1 MKIKFWGTSHGVPSA
16 ERYCQSMFIETE
28 HGGYIVDAG
37 APVMEGLL
45 KENYDLTKL
54 KAVFITH
61 MHGDHVAYI
70 FGLLS
75 LASWYYHDMDF
86 DVYLP
91 EQEGIDTITAFLKM
105 TGCDFP
111 NDRVRLHLI
120 RDHEV
125 YQDEELKVTAFPTK
139 HLEDA
144 GRPAY
149 GYLLEAD
156 GKKVY
161 ISGDLNGE
169 KIDYPDFLNEEAVD
183 VLIIECAHFA
193 AEKLIDKLH
202 CCKAKQ
208 VWPIHVWTLDKYQ
221 IFQEAEKDFSFSM
234 KYPEDGDQYEIG
246 K

>member
-1 MKIKFWGTSHGVPSA
+1 MKITFWGTSHGVPSA

-37 APVMEGLL
+37 APVMECLL
-45 KENYDLTKL
+45 KEKYDLTKL

-61 MHGDHVAYI
+61 MHTDHVAYI

-75 LASWYYHDMDF
+75 LASWYYRDMDF

-105 TGCDFP
+105 TDSNFP

-120 RDHEV
+120 KTHEV
-125 YQDEELKVTAFPTK
+125 YQDEELKVVAFPTD
-139 HLEDA
+139 HLA
-144 GRPAY
+144 GTGRPAY
-149 GYLLEAD
+149 GYLVETE

-169 KIDYPDFLNEEAVD
+169 KIDYPDFLNEETVD
-183 VLIIECAHFA
+183 AFIVECAHFP
-193 AEKLIDKLH
+193 AEKLIDKLR
-202 CCKAKQ
+202 CCRAKN
-208 VWPIHVWTLDKYQ
+208 VWPVHIWTLDKYE
-221 IFQEAEKDFSFSM
+221 ILKAAEKELPFVM
-234 KYPEDGDQYEIG
+234 QYPKDGDCYSV
-246 K
+246 